1 MKQQGIDV
9 TVPIWSGTTT
19 NNLIEFPAL
28 QTLKSGRYQW
38 NVVSNNT
45 KGGGTTSS
53 SRFFQYYVET
63 GEFDVRVLNA
73 SDNSSLLGVEL
84 SARAISGGVTLP
96 FLILFNQ
103 IVIQIAW
110 LPELMSLL

>member
-45 KGGGTTSS
+45 KG
-53 SRFFQYYVET
+53 VEP
-63 GEFDVRVLNA
+63 RRAAA
-73 SDNSSLLGVEL
+73 SFSTMWKPVN
-84 SARAISGGVTLP
+84 
-96 FLILFNQ
+96 
-103 IVIQIAW
+103 
-110 LPELMSLL
+110 LMFVC